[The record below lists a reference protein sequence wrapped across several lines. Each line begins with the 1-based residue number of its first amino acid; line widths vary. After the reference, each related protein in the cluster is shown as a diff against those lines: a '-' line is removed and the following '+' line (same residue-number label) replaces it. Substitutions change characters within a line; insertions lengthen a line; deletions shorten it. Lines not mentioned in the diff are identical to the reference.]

1 MSAILNLSHFMRGPM
16 KGRSDRLL
24 AIPARRALRK
34 LGEDL
39 RDARR
44 RRRIPMA
51 LMAERAQI
59 SRTTLTKV
67 EQGDPAVSLG
77 IYAAVLFS
85 LGLIDRLATLAD
97 PGLDA
102 MGLQLEQE
110 QLPQRIVLKRAH
122 SKTARQDMR

>member
-1 MSAILNLSHFMRGPM
+1 MSATLKVSHFMRGPM

-44 RRRIPMA
+44 RRWIPMA
-51 LMAERAQI
+51 LMAECVQI
-59 SRTTLTKV
+59 SRTRLTMV
-67 EQGDPAVSLG
+67 EQGDPPVSLG

-97 PGLDA
+97 PGHDA
-102 MGLQLEQE
+102 VGLQLE

-122 SKTARQDMR
+122 FKADGQRLR

>member
-1 MSAILNLSHFMRGPM
+1 M

-51 LMAERAQI
+51 LLAERAQI

-102 MGLQLEQE
+102 VGLQLEQE
-110 QLPQRIVLKRAH
+110 QLPQRIVLTRAR
-122 SKTARQDMR
+122 SKAVGEGSR

>member
-1 MSAILNLSHFMRGPM
+1 M

-39 RDARR
+39 RDVRR

-59 SRTTLTKV
+59 CRTLLTKV
-67 EQGDPAVSLG
+67 EQGDPAVSPG
-77 IYAAVLFS
+77 IYAAMLFS

-102 MGLQLEQE
+102 VGLQLE
-110 QLPQRIVLKRAH
+110 QLPQRIVLKRAQ
-122 SKTARQDMR
+122 SKADGQRLR

>member
-1 MSAILNLSHFMRGPM
+1 M
-16 KGRSDRLL
+16 KGHSDRLL

-51 LMAERAQI
+51 LLAERAQI

-102 MGLQLEQE
+102 VGLQLEQE
-110 QLPQRIVLKRAH
+110 QLPQRIVLKH
-122 SKTARQDMR
+122 SRSGAVERGLR

>member
-1 MSAILNLSHFMRGPM
+1 MA
-16 KGRSDRLL
+16 LL
-24 AIPARRALRK
+24 A
-34 LGEDL
+34 
-39 RDARR
+39 
-44 RRRIPMA
+44 
-51 LMAERAQI
+51 ERVQI

-102 MGLQLEQE
+102 VGLQLEQE
-110 QLPQRIVLKRAH
+110 QLPQRIVLRR
-122 SKTARQDMR
+122 TARAVHPFAGPSPMARLRSDKFRLLL

>member
-1 MSAILNLSHFMRGPM
+1 M
-16 KGRSDRLL
+16 KGHSDRLL

-39 RDARR
+39 RHARR

-51 LMAERAQI
+51 LLAEQAQI

-85 LGLIDRLATLAD
+85 LGLIERLAALAD

-102 MGLQLEQE
+102 VGLQLEQE
-110 QLPQRIVLKRAH
+110 QLPQRIVLKRV
-122 SKTARQDMR
+122 SPKPVEQVSG